1 MDQQWGP
8 MHQLH
13 HTLKR
18 DLTNTLLI
26 WSTAFFA
33 LLVVGFLFSFHQ
45 IEHYMLGLVADH
57 RLSYQTREF
66 AKHLDQQD
74 NRTIQQEGDTL
85 AQGDIIS
92 AILMVD
98 ASGELLHL
106 SMNKNSI
113 PALVLTQPVNMES
126 LQKQVKN
133 HGHLHLF
140 KRKIPGHHATLALI
154 MDDRPIEIA
163 LFSATTWTALLL
175 LALVLISIKALHI
188 SLRRSLVIPVE
199 KLRHAINDGQ
209 MDQQAIMALEQT
221 LPDEASEI
229 LDIFDHLKHAHT
241 DMRAQITTMVAT
253 MPSCF
258 WCSNDGKT
266 YTGASDRT
274 VDILRVPSSELMGHP
289 LWAWTGNQEQIA
301 VNHRLLQQGIAKKR
315 TRLDFAYQVT
325 SDGDTRW
332 FGENIT
338 ICYDKQDQPSVI
350 YGIINDIS
358 KRKNSQQQQ
367 AEALEEQHRLQATST
382 LVGGIAHEFN
392 NALAGMNGN
401 LFLIRQAVT
410 DEQALVRINRIE
422 QLINRSATMIER
434 MLAFSRQCSTH
445 PSSIDLIEF
454 LESFRISVLP
464 ALPETL
470 RFELHLDAIRK
481 RQRSERPLI
490 LADMQ
495 KLQEVLFQ
503 LIDNARLAT
512 RHAIA
517 PRIDVALEYMVA
529 NDDFLRHH
537 AGLSS
542 RELLH
547 LTIEDNGNGIPDE
560 IKRRVFEPFFTTRE
574 IGEGTGLGLSM
585 AHGYIHQIGGDIDF
599 DSHTG
604 IGTTFHIYLPAII
617 NHSDVSPSDSTIL
630 RGHNETILVV
640 DDDKMVRESTCSILE
655 RMGYQPVPAKNGEQ
669 AVEIFTRRQAEIRLV
684 FMDILM
690 PGINGIEATRRI
702 RKLSPDMPVIFL
714 TGYDR
719 TQPLEPEVYA
729 ENTELINKP
738 FRISMLSDSIQQALA
753 GNLGKSQE

>member
-1 MDQQWGP
+1 

-18 DLTNTLLI
+18 DLTKTLLV
-26 WSTAFFA
+26 WSAGFFA
-33 LLVVGFLFSFHQ
+33 LLIIGFLFSFHQ
-45 IEHYMLGLVADH
+45 LEHYMLELVADH
-57 RLSYQTREF
+57 RLNYQTIEF

-74 NRTIQQEGDTL
+74 NRTIQEEGDAL

-98 ASGELLHL
+98 TSGELLHL
-106 SMNKNSI
+106 SMNKNST
-113 PALVLTQPVNMES
+113 PALVLTQPVNMDS
-126 LQKQVKN
+126 LQKLVDN
-133 HGHLHLF
+133 NGHLHLF
-140 KRKIPGHHATLALI
+140 NRKIPGHHATLALI

-163 LFSATTWTALLL
+163 LFSATAWAALLL
-175 LALVLISIKALHI
+175 LALVMLSIKALHI

-199 KLRHAINDGQ
+199 KLRHAIDDEQ
-209 MDQQAIMALEQT
+209 MDQQAITALEQD

-229 LDIFDHLKHAHT
+229 LEIFDHLKHAHT
-241 DMRAQITTMVAT
+241 DIRAHITTMVAA
-253 MPSCF
+253 MSSCF
-258 WCSNDGKT
+258 WWSDDGKT

-274 VDILRVPSSELMGHP
+274 ADILKVAPSELTAHT
-289 LWAWTGNQEQIA
+289 LWAWIGNTEQIA
-301 VNHRLLQQGIAKKR
+301 VNNRLLQQGIAKKN

-325 SDGDTRW
+325 SGRNTRW

-338 ICYDKQDQPSVI
+338 LCYDNQGQLSVI

-358 KRKNSQQQQ
+358 KRKNNQQQQ
-367 AEALEEQHRLQATST
+367 DEALEVQHRLQATST

-401 LFLIRQAVT
+401 LFLIRQTTA
-410 DEQALVRINRIE
+410 DEQTLLRINRIE
-422 QLINRSATMIER
+422 QLINRSASMIER
-434 MLAFSRQCSTH
+434 MLAFSRQSRIH
-445 PSSIDLIEF
+445 PSPIDLVEF
-454 LESFRISVLP
+454 LESFRTTVLP
-464 ALPETL
+464 GLPETL
-470 RFELHLDAIRK
+470 RFELHLDDIRK
-481 RQRSERPLI
+481 HEVSKRPLI
-490 LADMQ
+490 LADM
-495 KLQEVLFQ
+495 KEFQEVLLQ

-512 RHAIA
+512 ECSIA
-517 PRIDVALEYMVA
+517 PRIDVGLEYMVA
-529 NDDFLRHH
+529 DDDFLRRH
-537 AGLSS
+537 ACLSS

-547 LTIEDNGNGIPDE
+547 LTIQDNGNGIPDD
-560 IKRRVFEPFFTTRE
+560 ISKRVFEPFFTTRE
-574 IGEGTGLGLSM
+574 VGQGTGLGLSM

-599 DSHTG
+599 DSH
-604 IGTTFHIYLPAII
+604 IDLGTTFHIYLPATISE
-617 NHSDVSPSDSTIL
+617 SDVSPSDTTML
-630 RGHNETILVV
+630 RGNNETILVV
-640 DDDKMVRESTCSILE
+640 DDDKMIRESTCSILE
-655 RMGYQPVPAKNGEQ
+655 RMGYLPVPARSGEQ

-684 FMDILM
+684 LMDILM

-738 FRISMLSDSIQQALA
+738 FRISMLSDSVQQALA